1 MSAMSNARWLT
12 LSQAARILLQLV
24 SLAVLSRLLQPSE
37 YGLLAM
43 ATVAVNFA
51 YLLRDMGTG
60 AAVVQKQ
67 DLTERTTN
75 TVFWLN
81 MGMGVLLA
89 VVLMALSPF
98 IAAYFR
104 IDRLAPVLC
113 LLTVVFPITSSSAV
127 HQALLER
134 ASGFRTLARI
144 EIVSSVVGLI
154 VAVVLALLDF
164 GVYSLVWQ
172 TLAAAIC
179 ASAQLWLVS
188 PWRPKK
194 IWDKAEFRSLL
205 GFSGNLTG
213 FSFIN
218 FFARNA
224 DSMVIGRVLGSVQ
237 LGIYSQAYKVMM
249 FPLQSMSYVAGRA
262 LFPVMSR
269 QQDDR
274 PKMAV
279 LYFRSLRLIAT
290 LTAPLMAGLWLLREP
305 FVLIAL
311 GPKWAD
317 VPIVL
322 AWLAPVGLLQSLIST
337 TGTVFMSTGRTDMLM
352 RLGLLGS
359 ILQVGSFFIGVH
371 WGIEGVAACYLV
383 ANVLNG
389 IPHFY
394 YAVRQLHSTLPDL
407 VRAVWQPVAFA
418 VLMTALLYPLN
429 SYLLAQGLSPQ
440 TVFVAVAAAG
450 VVIYSVLTL
459 LFAKALVQDA
469 RKMIGM
475 SPT

>member
-1 MSAMSNARWLT
+1 
-12 LSQAARILLQLV
+12 
-24 SLAVLSRLLQPSE
+24 
-37 YGLLAM
+37 
-43 ATVAVNFA
+43 
-51 YLLRDMGTG
+51 
-60 AAVVQKQ
+60 
-67 DLTERTTN
+67 
-75 TVFWLN
+75 
-81 MGMGVLLA
+81 
-89 VVLMALSPF
+89 
-98 IAAYFR
+98 
-104 IDRLAPVLC
+104 
-113 LLTVVFPITSSSAV
+113 
-127 HQALLER
+127 
-134 ASGFRTLARI
+134 
-144 EIVSSVVGLI
+144 
-154 VAVVLALLDF
+154 
-164 GVYSLVWQ
+164 
-172 TLAAAIC
+172 
-179 ASAQLWLVS
+179 
-188 PWRPKK
+188 
-194 IWDKAEFRSLL
+194 
-205 GFSGNLTG
+205 
-213 FSFIN
+213 
-218 FFARNA
+218 
-224 DSMVIGRVLGSVQ
+224 
-237 LGIYSQAYKVMM
+237 
-249 FPLQSMSYVAGRA
+249 MSYVAGRA

-450 VVIYSVLTL
+450 VVIYSLLTL